1 MALKVADR
9 IKQTTTTSG
18 TGDISF
24 TGTPAGFAT
33 FGSVLTNGDTTYYA
47 IEENDKWEVGIGT
60 YGSDNMVR
68 TYVLAS
74 SNSGSA
80 INLGG
85 SGVVFITYPAD
96 KSVYRDGESQ
106 VVIGS
111 SGVLFSNGTIV
122 KDAKLPELTD
132 VASSGAF
139 TSTHVLSFN
148 NTNKS
153 LLLGDSTG
161 PSKSNNT
168 IIGYGAASGTTGTD
182 NVVIGTN
189 ALVAA
194 DGGIE
199 NIGVGTLAG
208 PSEPDFSSNA
218 SYCVSV
224 GHKAGSR
231 MRSNS
236 TAIGHQAGIASY
248 EFGFVAVGSAAGSGI
263 GGYSVAV
270 GYQAGNAMASD
281 YVVSVGHQAGKS
293 AAGESSV
300 WVGNMAGNSATSASK
315 SIGIGYQ
322 AGKSSSADDSIYI
335 GQSAGQSNSDN
346 DYLYIGNGSP
356 SSSRTLIKGDMQ
368 SKRLAVGAADV
379 TLSDTLYV
387 GVASSVDTGLVVRG
401 AASQTANLTEWQDLA
416 GTNLAHMASSGILV
430 ANGLQAS
437 GQGLTLETSVPTNT
451 SNTLWNAAGT
461 LYWGTNTVGVPTGV
475 AGKVSYYNLEGSLT
489 SDPDFAFDS
498 GNTSLTVGSVTI
510 NSDLININEAGGKT
524 IVGRYTGDTGITDS
538 NYSLMLGYA
547 AGLSASG
554 SNNSVIVGNYTAFNT
569 LNTNNSQMIGN
580 LAGIYS
586 SGERNTYVGDSAG
599 AYSSGTYN
607 TFIGNNAGKYCVG
620 SQNVEL
626 VASGSSNSVLDGY
639 SNKLNIGDTIIG
651 DTSNKKL
658 AVGNVG
664 ASNVTPDAT
673 LEILPKNSNDIGVIV
688 QGAASQSANLQEW
701 QASNAVS
708 VAQLSADGSIATSG
722 TISASGGV
730 LLAPLV
736 PATTTNKL
744 YNDAGTLKFNGS
756 TIGGDSV
763 NAYVSGIA
771 AYSSGVVTG
780 GNMYVG
786 EYIYHDG
793 DTNTYIR
800 LRGDQFDFVA
810 GGRTMLTLDEAGSD
824 TVTVNDGANDV
835 DFQVKGEND
844 TNLIRTDAANDL
856 VGIGTSSPS
865 YKLDVFGH
873 DAWMQAS
880 GIIVGN
886 SGVVLANN
894 TPTVT
899 TNTLYND
906 GGTLSWNGSSVGGG
920 ASTADLNHVSGIAVY
935 ASGSVAY
942 ASGQAI
948 ENETAIATNT
958 SNVSTNTSNISTNT
972 GRVNYASGQA
982 VQNEIDIAY
991 TSGIATYASGN
1002 TIVNDALVA
1011 YASGNTIVNDGL
1023 IAYASGNTANIT
1035 FGSDVEGDILY
1046 HNGTSFT
1053 RLAKGSNNHVLTMN
1067 GNVPNWEAS
1076 SGGGGISQSDFDY
1089 ASGVANYASG
1099 QAIENESDLVYASGS
1114 AAYASGQAIENE
1126 TDLVY
1131 ASGSAAYA
1139 SGQAI
1144 ENEGLATYASGQAIE
1159 NETAIATNTSNI
1171 STNTSNISTNSGRVT
1186 YASGQAIENET
1197 DILYVS
1203 GVANYASGQAVDNET
1218 DLAYVSG
1225 AAAYSSGNTIV
1236 NDGLI
1241 AYASGNTA
1249 NITFGSDVEGDI
1261 LYHNGTTFV
1270 RLAKGTDDYILKM
1283 NGNVPNWEAESGGST
1298 DAYTSGV
1305 AAYSSG
1311 VLIGGI
1317 PNFNVVGIN
1326 TTTPEYGIDVK
1337 GGGASGVIQ
1346 ATGVKLG
1353 ASGVV
1358 FSDGTTQTV
1367 AGAPATV
1374 DLTAGDGLTGG
1385 GTIASNRS
1393 FAVGAGTLIDVQA
1406 DQVDVDLS
1414 EAAAATI
1421 AHGDHLIFLD
1431 GGATGAASKGSTDDL
1446 ANLLAGDGL
1455 TKSNSVMAVNV
1466 DDSTIETNSDAIRV
1480 KDDGIT
1486 LAKMAGLARG
1496 KIIYG
1501 DTNGDPAALALGG
1514 ANQVL
1519 TSDGTDAAWADNVN
1533 TYLSGVAAYSSGVL
1547 TGGIPNFNVVG
1558 INTAT
1563 PEYGIDVTGG
1573 GPSGVIQAT
1582 GIKLGA
1588 SGVVFSDGTTQTVAG
1603 APATVDLT
1611 AGDGLTGGGTI
1622 ASNRSFAVGAGTL
1635 IDVQADQVDVDL
1647 SEASEAAIANGDYII
1662 FLDGGATGTAAK
1674 EAVHDLAT
1682 LFAGAGLTAT
1692 NSVIAVDAAQGNI
1705 TSLGTLTTLT
1715 VDSIVINGTTIGH
1728 TSVTDAITID
1738 ADGGVVLSKAM
1749 IGAVGSGALSGS
1761 DTDLTVDWATGNYHE
1776 VTLNTANI
1784 DAVIF
1789 HNVTVGQRI
1798 VLRIQNDNA
1807 SARSITWTVTSGTG
1821 TSPSSATVSWAG
1833 GTAPTMTAAVDKAD
1847 TYGFICRSATTFDG
1861 FVIGQ
1866 NI

>member
-33 FGSVLTNGDTTYYA
+33 FGSVLTGGDTTYYA

-68 TYVLAS
+68 SYVLAS

-132 VASSGAF
+132 VVSSGAF

-161 PSKSNNT
+161 PSNSNNT
-168 IIGYGAASGTTGTD
+168 LIGYGAASGTTGTD

-189 ALVAA
+189 AFVAGN
-194 DGGIE
+194 GGIE

-208 PSEPDFSSNA
+208 PSEPDFSSSA

-281 YVVSVGHQAGKS
+281 YVVSVGYQAGKS

-300 WVGNMAGNSATSASK
+300 WVGNMAGSSATSASK

-335 GQSAGQSNSDN
+335 GQSAGQSNSDD

-356 SSSRTLIKGDMQ
+356 SSNRTLIKGDMQ
-368 SKRLAVGAADV
+368 SKRLAIGAADV

-401 AASQTANLTEWQDLA
+401 AVSQTANLTEWQDSA

-430 ANGLQAS
+430 ANGVQAS
-437 GQGLTLETSVPTNT
+437 GQGIILESSIPTNT
-451 SNTLWNAAGT
+451 SNALYNAGGT
-461 LYWGTNTVGVPTGV
+461 LYWGTTSVGVPTGV
-475 AGKVSYYNLEGSLT
+475 AGKVSFYNIQGDMT
-489 SDPDFAFDS
+489 SDADFAFDS
-498 GNTSLTVGSVTI
+498 GNTTFTVGSVTV
-510 NSDLININEAGGKT
+510 NSDLININEDGGRT
-524 IVGRYTGDTGITDS
+524 IVGRYVGDTGITES
-538 NYSLMLGYA
+538 NYSVMLGYA
-547 AGLSASG
+547 AGLNASG
-554 SNNSVIVGNYTAFNT
+554 SNNSVLAGNYTGFNT
-569 LNTNNSQMIGN
+569 LNTNNSQMMGN

-586 SGERNTYVGDSAG
+586 SGERSTYIGDSAG

-607 TFIGNNAGKYCVG
+607 TFIGSSAGRYCIGSRNIEILGSGESAGAITTQNDRLHIGNTIVG
-620 SQNVEL
+620 DMAL
-626 VASGSSNSVLDGY
+626 KKVA
-639 SNKLNIGDTIIG
+639 IGDVISYLTYKSFSGTPTLEVRAARSHHVGMGIWG
-651 DTSNKKL
+651 
-658 AVGNVG
+658 AVG
-664 ASNVTPDAT
+664 
-673 LEILPKNSNDIGVIV
+673 
-688 QGAASQSANLQEW
+688 QYANLQEW
-701 QASNAVS
+701 LSPEGLPIALVS
-708 VAQLSADGSIATSG
+708 SDGSIATSG

-730 LLAPLV
+730 LLTPLV
-736 PATTTNKL
+736 PAVTTDRL

-756 TIGGDSV
+756 AVGGSGYDDT
-763 NAYVSGIA
+763 YVSGVA
-771 AYSSGVVTG
+771 VYSSGQAIENEGLVT
-780 GNMYVG
+780 Y
-786 EYIYHDG
+786 
-793 DTNTYIR
+793 
-800 LRGDQFDFVA
+800 
-810 GGRTMLTLDEAGSD
+810 
-824 TVTVNDGANDV
+824 
-835 DFQVKGEND
+835 
-844 TNLIRTDAANDL
+844 
-856 VGIGTSSPS
+856 
-865 YKLDVFGH
+865 
-873 DAWMQAS
+873 AS
-880 GIIVGN
+880 GQAIEN
-886 SGVVLANN
+886 E
-894 TPTVT
+894 T
-899 TNTLYND
+899 
-906 GGTLSWNGSSVGGG
+906 
-920 ASTADLNHVSGIAVY
+920 DLIY
-935 ASGSVAY
+935 ASGSAAYASGQAIENEGLVTYASGQAIENETAIATNTSNVSTNTGNISTNTARVTY

-982 VQNEIDIAY
+982 IQNEIDIAY

-1002 TIVNDALVA
+1002 TIVNDGLIAYASGNTANIAFGSDVEGDILYHNGTSFTRLAKGTDNHVLTMDGNVPNWEASAGGGGISQSDFDYASGIANYASGQAIENEGDLVYASGSAAYASGQAIENETAIATNISNISTNTSNISTNTARVNYASGQAIENEGLVTYASGQAIENETAIATNTSNISTNTTNIATNTARVAYASGQAIENETDLVYASGSAVYASGQAIENEGLATYASGQAIENETAVATNTSNISTNTTNIATNTSRVAYASGQAIDNETDIAYVSGVATYASGQAIENEGLATYASGQAIDNETDLVYASGAAA

-1046 HNGTSFT
+1046 HNGT
-1053 RLAKGSNNHVLTMN
+1053 
-1067 GNVPNWEAS
+1067 
-1076 SGGGGISQSDFDY
+1076 
-1089 ASGVANYASG
+1089 
-1099 QAIENESDLVYASGS
+1099 
-1114 AAYASGQAIENE
+1114 
-1126 TDLVY
+1126 
-1131 ASGSAAYA
+1131 
-1139 SGQAI
+1139 
-1144 ENEGLATYASGQAIE
+1144 
-1159 NETAIATNTSNI
+1159 
-1171 STNTSNISTNSGRVT
+1171 
-1186 YASGQAIENET
+1186 
-1197 DILYVS
+1197 
-1203 GVANYASGQAVDNET
+1203 
-1218 DLAYVSG
+1218 
-1225 AAAYSSGNTIV
+1225 
-1236 NDGLI
+1236 
-1241 AYASGNTA
+1241 
-1249 NITFGSDVEGDI
+1249 TFA
-1261 LYHNGTTFV
+1261 

-1283 NGNVPNWEAESGGST
+1283 NGNVPNWEAESGGSI

-1311 VLIGGI
+1311 VLTGGI
-1317 PNFNVVGIN
+1317 PNFNVVGVN
-1326 TTTPEYGIDVK
+1326 TATPEYGIDVT
-1337 GGGASGVIQ
+1337 GGGPSGVIQ

-1374 DLTAGDGLTGG
+1374 SLTAGDGLTGG
-1385 GTIASNRS
+1385 GTIA
-1393 FAVGAGTLIDVQA
+1393 A
-1406 DQVDVDLS
+1406 
-1414 EAAAATI
+1414 
-1421 AHGDHLIFLD
+1421 
-1431 GGATGAASKGSTDDL
+1431 
-1446 ANLLAGDGL
+1446 
-1455 TKSNSVMAVNV
+1455 
-1466 DDSTIETNSDAIRV
+1466 
-1480 KDDGIT
+1480 
-1486 LAKMAGLARG
+1486 
-1496 KIIYG
+1496 
-1501 DTNGDPAALALGG
+1501 
-1514 ANQVL
+1514 
-1519 TSDGTDAAWADNVN
+1519 
-1533 TYLSGVAAYSSGVL
+1533 
-1547 TGGIPNFNVVG
+1547 
-1558 INTAT
+1558 
-1563 PEYGIDVTGG
+1563 
-1573 GPSGVIQAT
+1573 
-1582 GIKLGA
+1582 
-1588 SGVVFSDGTTQTVAG
+1588 
-1603 APATVDLT
+1603 
-1611 AGDGLTGGGTI
+1611 
-1622 ASNRSFAVGAGTL
+1622 NRSFAVGAGTL

-1692 NSVIAVDAAQGNI
+1692 SSVIAVDAAQGNI
-1705 TSLGTLTTLT
+1705 TSLGTLT
-1715 VDSIVINGTTIGH
+1715 
-1728 TSVTDAITID
+1728 SVVV
-1738 ADGGVVLSKAM
+1738 ADGGNIGSASDTNA
-1749 IGAVGSGALSGS
+1749 ISIASTGAVTFSQATKPGLKA
-1761 DTDLTVDWATGNYHE
+1761 DTDGTTVTFNLNEPNMHT
-1776 VTLNTANI
+1776 VTLGGNRTFAISNETA
-1784 DAVIF
+1784 
-1789 HNVTVGQRI
+1789 GQRFI
-1798 VLRIQNDNA
+1798 IRILQD
-1807 SARSITWTVTSGTG
+1807 GTG
-1821 TSPSSATVSWAG
+1821 SRLVSTWFSTIKWAG
-1833 GTAPTMTAAVDKAD
+1833 GSAPTLTTTAGKAD
-1847 TYGFICRSATTFDG
+1847 VFGFLVTGTDTYDG
-1861 FVIGQ
+1861 FVVGQ